1 MLVKISLQ
9 NSWILLCQTPLGGYA
24 IHVNCTEISVVSPV
38 HMLSCHVGLVSRS
51 TGSYAFRFN
60 IMLVKISLQNSWILL
75 CQTPLGGY
83 AIHVN
88 CTEISVVSPVHMLS
102 CHVGLVSRSTDSYAQ
117 SQLHYYMECKHRYKG

>member
-1 MLVKISLQ
+1 MMSCGSFIVMRRESVSG
-9 NSWILLCQTPLGGYA
+9 NTY
-24 IHVNCTEISVVSPV
+24 IHV
-38 HMLSCHVGLVSRS
+38 MYFSCIYLTPYYMH
-51 TGSYAFRFN
+51 AFRFN

-102 CHVGLVSRSTDSYAQ
+102 CHAGLVSRSTGSYAQ
-117 SQLHYYMECKHRYKG
+117 SQLHYYMECKHRYKGQQVHLHRDNRFFCF